1 MVLMMDT
8 REAVRCLDVY
18 SDNLISLSLLVRA
31 STLQN
36 KTDKEMCDNHQGL
49 KITIMNKQKEAMEL
63 ALEIVATKNRRRAE
77 SDSLVDSF
85 GINAA
90 IERYVLADNQASQA
104 LKPPQETFAEGMARI
119 HRKIA
124 AKENELRKTKEA
136 SEADPVSASI
146 VNDPAATG

>member
-36 KTDKEMCDNHQGL
+36 KTDKEMCDNRQGL

-63 ALEIVATKNRRRAE
+63 ALEIVAAKNRRRAE
-77 SDSLVDSF
+77 SQF
-85 GINAA
+85 WN
-90 IERYVLADNQASQA
+90 
-104 LKPPQETFAEGMARI
+104 
-119 HRKIA
+119 
-124 AKENELRKTKEA
+124 
-136 SEADPVSASI
+136 
-146 VNDPAATG
+146 

>member
-1 MVLMMDT
+1 M
-8 REAVRCLDVY
+8 
-18 SDNLISLSLLVRA
+18 
-31 STLQN
+31 
-36 KTDKEMCDNHQGL
+36 DKEMCDNHQGL

-63 ALEIVATKNRRRAE
+63 ALEIVAAKNRRRAE
-77 SDSLVDSF
+77 SDSLVDIF

-124 AKENELRKTKEA
+124 AKEKELRETKEA

>member
-49 KITIMNKQKEAMEL
+49 KITIMNKQREAMEL
-63 ALEIVATKNRRRAE
+63 ALEIVAAKSRRRAE

-124 AKENELRKTKEA
+124 AKEKELRETKEA